1 MKKHVLSLLMAAMSV
16 AMFGILYPE
25 YILLPDTYDYIA
37 EKSPK
42 KVCEDF
48 DRETDAVDLIDLLYE
63 KPENIRVS
71 SKVLQMLEEEGII
84 GWKNKN

>member
-1 MKKHVLSLLMAAMSV
+1 MKKKVISLFMTAMSV

-42 KVCEDF
+42 KVCEAGYD
-48 DRETDAVDLIDLLYE
+48 EAITEDLTDLLYAN
-63 KPENIRVS
+63 PENIRIS
-71 SKVLQMLEEEGII
+71 SKVLQMLEKEGTVK
-84 GWKNKN
+84 WKNRN